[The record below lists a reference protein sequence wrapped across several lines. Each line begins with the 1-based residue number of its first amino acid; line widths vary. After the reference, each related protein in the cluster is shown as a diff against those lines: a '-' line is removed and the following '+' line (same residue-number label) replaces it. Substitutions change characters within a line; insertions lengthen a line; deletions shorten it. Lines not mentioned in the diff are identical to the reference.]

1 MYVMFYYIV
10 CICSVECILCLRI
23 CVCLVGNGDDDDADD
38 AAYGGASF
46 RTYSFNYDIHT
57 GHIK

>member
-1 MYVMFYYIV
+1 M
-10 CICSVECILCLRI
+10 CLRI
-23 CVCLVGNGDDDDADD
+23 CVCLVGNGDDDDDADD
-38 AAYGGASF
+38 AAYGGESF